1 MAVERRTTK
10 AGRVRWYARYYDPTG
25 REHAK
30 VFDTKRAAEH
40 FLANQRESLRS
51 SSWID
56 PKAGRTT
63 LDELWRTYAAEQL
76 PQRRPTTR
84 QNYQA
89 AWRNVSPVLGAYPV
103 GRLRRSDVQ
112 RFVNDLD
119 KGPDTVR
126 MAHRVLALVLDH
138 AVGRRLVTTNV
149 SKGVA
154 LPAAAAPRDRILTSA
169 QLLTL
174 ADAVGAVGRGQVLA
188 MGLAG
193 LRWSEVAA
201 LRVGAL
207 HLDSRRLHVVAAA
220 TEAGGRIHLG
230 PPKSRASRRYVA
242 LPSLLVDE
250 LVVAAD
256 GKAPDALVFPAPG
269 GGLDRVGNFRRRTR
283 WDAAVTKAGLVDV
296 TPHDLRRTFGSLAR
310 AAGADLRYIQ
320 KAMGHSS
327 ITTTSRI
334 YAHLYDTELD
344 AVADALDRITRQG
357 ESP

>member
-10 AGRVRWYARYYDPTG
+10 AGRVRCYARYYDPTG

-40 FLANQRESLRS
+40 FLASQRESLRS
-51 SSWID
+51 ASWVD
-56 PKAGRTT
+56 PKAGRVT
-63 LDELWRTYAAEQL
+63 LDELWTAFAAEQL

-84 QNYQA
+84 QNYRA
-89 AWRNVSPVLGAYPV
+89 AWHNVSSVLGTYPV
-103 GRLRRSDVQ
+103 GRLRHSDVQ
-112 RFVNDLD
+112 LFVNALD

-138 AVGRRLVTTNV
+138 AVIRRLVSTNV
-149 SKGVA
+149 AKGVA
-154 LPAAAAPRDRILTSA
+154 LPAAAAPRDRILTSDE
-169 QLLTL
+169 LLAL
-174 ADAVGAVGRGQVLA
+174 ADAVGSAGRGQVLT

-201 LRVGAL
+201 LKVNAL
-207 HLDSRRLHVVAAA
+207 HLGTRRLHVVAAA
-220 TEAGGRIHLG
+220 PEAGGRIHLG

-242 LPSLLVDE
+242 LPTLLIEE
-250 LVVAAD
+250 LKAAAA
-256 GKAPDALVFPAPG
+256 GKPADAFVFPAPG
-269 GGLDRVGNFRRRTR
+269 GGIDRVGNFRRRTK
-283 WDAAVTKAGLVDV
+283 WDAAVTKAGLADV

-344 AVADALDRITRQG
+344 AVADALDRITQG
-357 ESP
+357 EKQ